1 MKEITISKENFKK
14 VNDFVL
20 NEFKEE
26 VLNKIKDKDENS
38 VLEEIAFIIALAFSK
53 RLEQVLFD
61 ENQKTND

>member
-20 NEFKEE
+20 NEFKED
-26 VLNKIKDKDENS
+26 VLNKIKDKDETN
-38 VLEEIAFIIALAFSK
+38 VLETIALITALTFSK

>member
-38 VLEEIAFIIALAFSK
+38 VLEEIAFITALAFSK
-53 RLEQVLFD
+53 RLEQLLFD
-61 ENQKTND
+61 ENPKNK